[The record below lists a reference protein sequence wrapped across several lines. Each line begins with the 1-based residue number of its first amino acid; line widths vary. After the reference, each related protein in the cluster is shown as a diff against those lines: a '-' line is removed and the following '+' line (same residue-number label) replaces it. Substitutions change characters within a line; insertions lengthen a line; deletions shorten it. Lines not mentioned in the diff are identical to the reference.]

1 MLPTPDTYNQPE
13 FYAPWHVHLGTGD
26 ISPRR
31 LHLLQ
36 AIEATG
42 SMAAAARQVGMT
54 YKAAWDAVEIMNN
67 LAGVILVN
75 RQHGGKGGGGAT
87 LTGTGMQIVTM
98 HERLSAMQAM
108 WMASLDHTEADILPL
123 MRRIKM
129 QTSARNSFYGTVQ
142 SIKKGAVNA
151 EVVLKLQGNDH
162 IVATVTSDSIE
173 RMNLKEGATAW
184 ALVKASWV
192 VLASPDCQGKTS
204 ARNTLCG
211 TVSRISQGP
220 VNVEVILELQG
231 GNTLAAIITNSA
243 LHDLKLSE
251 GVKMCAL
258 IKASHVLLGVDH

>member
-1 MLPTPDTYNQPE
+1 MSNIANQPE
-13 FYAPWHVHLGTGD
+13 FFAPWHVQLGAGE

-42 SMAAAARQVGMT
+42 SVSQAAKQVGMT

-67 LAGVILVN
+67 LAGTPLVN

-87 LTGTGMQIVTM
+87 LTQTGLQIVTM

-129 QTSARNSFYGTVQ
+129 QTSARNSFYGTVE
-142 SIKKGAVNA
+142 SVKNGEVNA
-151 EVVLKLQGNDH
+151 EVTLKLQGEDR
-162 IVATVTSDSIE
+162 IVATVTTDSVT
-173 RMNLKEGATAW
+173 RMGLKPGVAAW

-192 VLASPDCQGKTS
+192 VLAKQQAKGLIS
-204 ARNTLCG
+204 ARNFLCG
-211 TVSRISQGP
+211 QVTRITEGS
-220 VNVEVILELQG
+220 VNVEVVVELQG
-231 GNTLAAIITNSA
+231 GNTLSSIITHSA
-243 LHDLKLSE
+243 LDELKLAE
-251 GVKMCAL
+251 GESICAL
-258 IKASHVLLGVDH
+258 IKASHVLIGVDE